1 MGKKIQC
8 IGKYVMEGRML
19 GKGNFARVEL
29 ATHEKTACK
38 IEMWSLVM
46 HKKCSVNGNYS
57 MGIAE
62 SATSPA
68 IYGLFF
74 HQKECLVGIPLCEW
88 IRIGFCNALLILF
101 FCGISEPWYSNGVLV
116 LPELSTYCLIY

>member
-38 IEMWSLVM
+38 VS
-46 HKKCSVNGNYS
+46 
-57 MGIAE
+57 
-62 SATSPA
+62 
-68 IYGLFF
+68 
-74 HQKECLVGIPLCEW
+74 
-88 IRIGFCNALLILF
+88 
-101 FCGISEPWYSNGVLV
+101 
-116 LPELSTYCLIY
+116 